1 MADSPKFVLM
11 VQPMNLQG
19 LIWQA
24 ALRSQQLSVIWEAA
38 DVDLPQSLS
47 YLKEKRVAL
56 PDLLLIDTRIRTFN
70 AYTFCRWGRKY
81 CPEVK
86 IVLISGAQPDIA
98 PSEREWAIYQGA
110 AELLPRFRRDT
121 LVSGAVSKVRRIL
134 DLLDCSTLHQGPL
147 ISALL
152 AVQKKTS
159 DRSNLNGSRAMEHEL
174 INLINL

>member
-1 MADSPKFVLM
+1 MVDPPKFVLM

-38 DVDLPQSLS
+38 DVDLPDSLS
-47 YLKEKRVAL
+47 HLKEKRVAL

-70 AYTFCRWGRKY
+70 AYTFCRWNRKH

-86 IVLISGAQPDIA
+86 IVLISGGQPEIA

-110 AELLPRFRRDT
+110 SELLPRFRRDT
-121 LVSGAVSKVRRIL
+121 LVSGTVTKVRRIL
-134 DLLDCSTLHQGPL
+134 DLLDCPTLHHGTL
-147 ISALL
+147 VSALL
-152 AVQKKTS
+152 TVQKKTC
-159 DRSNLNGSRAMEHEL
+159 DRSTLDSSALTSKEL
-174 INLINL
+174 